1 MLKGRHLIES
11 NDFSLEEQEEIFAL
25 ADRIMANE
33 GHYLD
38 ACRGKLLS
46 TLFYEPSTRTRFSFE
61 AAMLRLGGQVVGFSE
76 PNSSSVSKGES
87 IADTIR
93 TVGCYADIA
102 VIRHPKEGAPKLASK
117 NANIPVINAGDGGH
131 QHPTQTLTDLL
142 TIRSLKSSINHQV
155 IGLCGDLKFGRTA
168 HSLVK
173 ALNKYENIRFIFISP
188 IELTIP
194 EYILEDLDPSSYTL
208 TDNLD
213 EVINQLDILYMTRIQ
228 KERFFN
234 EEEYLRLKG
243 YYILTKDKL
252 VTAKEDMIVM
262 HPLPRVDEICSDVD
276 DDPRA
281 VYFKQAKF
289 GMYVRMA
296 LILKLLGG
304 A

>member
-1 MLKGRHLIES
+1 
-11 NDFSLEEQEEIFAL
+11 
-25 ADRIMANE
+25 
-33 GHYLD
+33 
-38 ACRGKLLS
+38 
-46 TLFYEPSTRTRFSFE
+46 
-61 AAMLRLGGQVVGFSE
+61 
-76 PNSSSVSKGES
+76 
-87 IADTIR
+87 
-93 TVGCYADIA
+93 
-102 VIRHPKEGAPKLASK
+102 
-117 NANIPVINAGDGGH
+117 
-131 QHPTQTLTDLL
+131 
-142 TIRSLKSSINHQV
+142 IRSLKKSINHQV

-194 EYILEDLDPSSYTL
+194 EYILEDLDPGSYTL

-213 EVINQLDILYMTRIQ
+213 EVIDQLDILYMTRIQ

-252 VTAKEDMIVM
+252 ATAKEDMIVM